1 MKKIVISLFTVLA
14 LLFTASPVM
23 AAQTTIT
30 FEGETNSFNV
40 PKESQDFE
48 NMYPGET
55 RNAIVILKNDKDE
68 KLDFYLSVEI
78 PENVAAKGDQNA
90 VYDFNVS
97 KNDEEP
103 FFRTVIGGKDDNTVG
118 KEYLTDDN
126 RIKLAT
132 LSKGEETKIT
142 VSLHLDG
149 DSANNDYQAQS
160 GSIKLKFY
168 AGTATN
174 ETPGNV
180 IQTTYTT
187 TKKYVN
193 QYYNAVKTGDPTA
206 LSSFVILGAGAVLG
220 VIFLIVTRR
229 KKEEK

>member
-30 FEGETNSFNV
+30 FEGDTNSFTI
-40 PKESQDFE
+40 PKDSQDFE
-48 NMYPGET
+48 NMNPGET
-55 RNAIVILKNDKDE
+55 RNAVVILKNDKDE

-78 PENVAAKGDQNA
+78 PDNVAAKGDQNA

-103 FFRTVIGGKDDNTVG
+103 FFRTVIGAKDDNTVG

-132 LSKGEETKIT
+132 LNKGEETKIT

-160 GSIKLKFY
+160 GSIKLRLY
-168 AGTATN
+168 AETAAT

-180 IQTTYTT
+180 VQTTYTT

-206 LSSFVILGAGAVLG
+206 LSSFVILGAGALIG

>member
-1 MKKIVISLFTVLA
+1 MKKIVISFITVLA

-23 AAQTTIT
+23 AAQTTVT

-78 PENVAAKGDQNA
+78 PDNVAAKGDQNA

-103 FFRTVIGGKDDNTVG
+103 FFRTVIGAKEDNTVG

-132 LSKGEETKIT
+132 LNKGEETKIT

-160 GSIKLKFY
+160 GSIKLRLY
-168 AGTATN
+168 AETAAT

-180 IQTTYTT
+180 VQTTYTT

-206 LSSFVILGAGAVLG
+206 LSSFVILGAGALIG

>member
-103 FFRTVIGGKDDNTVG
+103 FFRTVIGAEKDKSVG

-126 RIKLAT
+126 SIKLAT
-132 LSKGEETKIT
+132 LNNGEETKIT

-160 GSIKLKFY
+160 GSIKLRLY
-168 AGTATN
+168 AETAAT

-180 IQTTYTT
+180 VQTTYTT

-206 LSSFVILGAGAVLG
+206 LSSFVILGAGALIG